1 MKKVLKLTLA
11 VVCVMFS
18 TSLFAQKM
26 GRINTQEIIL
36 SMNEYKEAQTQMES
50 YQKEL
55 SAQAETIQVE
65 YNTKLQEYQKNFDT
79 MTDAV
84 KQLKEKELTDLQ
96 TRFQEFQQMAQQ
108 ELDLTHRQDL
118 QKKYSDLM
126 APIEKKAIEAI
137 NEVSKAGGYA
147 VVFDMSAGPII
158 YFDEASVIDISGDV
172 KTKLGVSA
180 TATPAAAPAQ

>member
-26 GRINTQEIIL
+26 GRINTQELIL
-36 SMNEYKEAQTQMES
+36 SMNEYKDLQTQMES

-55 SAQAETIQVE
+55 AAQAETIQVE
-65 YNTKLQEYQKNFDT
+65 FNTKYQEYQKNFDT

-84 KQLKEKELTDLQ
+84 KQLKEKELSDLQ
-96 TRFQEFQQMAQQ
+96 TRSQEFQQMAQ
-108 ELDLTHRQDL
+108 QDL

-126 APIEKKAIEAI
+126 APIEKKAIDAI

-158 YFDEASVIDISGDV
+158 YFDEASVIDLGPEV

>member
-26 GRINTQEIIL
+26 GRINTQELIL
-36 SMNEYKEAQTQMES
+36 SMNEYKDLQTQMES

-55 SAQAETIQVE
+55 AAQAETIQVE
-65 YNTKLQEYQKNFDT
+65 FNTKYQEYQKNFET

-84 KQLKEKELTDLQ
+84 KQLKEKELSDLQ
-96 TRFQEFQQMAQQ
+96 TRSQEFQQMAQ
-108 ELDLTHRQDL
+108 QDL
-118 QKKYSDLM
+118 QKKYSDLR
-126 APIEKKAIEAI
+126 APIEKKAIDAI

-158 YFDEASVIDISGDV
+158 YFDEASVIDLGPEV

-180 TATPAAAPAQ
+180 TAAPAQ

>member
-26 GRINTQEIIL
+26 GRINTQELIL
-36 SMNEYKEAQTQMES
+36 SMNEYKDLQTQMES

-55 SAQAETIQVE
+55 AAQAETIQVE
-65 YNTKLQEYQKNFDT
+65 FNTKYQEYQKNFET

-84 KQLKEKELTDLQ
+84 KQLKEKELSDLQ
-96 TRFQEFQQMAQQ
+96 TRSQEFQQMAQ
-108 ELDLTHRQDL
+108 QDL

-126 APIEKKAIEAI
+126 APIEKKAIDAI

-158 YFDEASVIDISGDV
+158 YFDEASVIDLGPEV

-180 TATPAAAPAQ
+180 TATPAATPAQ

>member
-26 GRINTQEIIL
+26 GRINTQELIL
-36 SMNEYKEAQTQMES
+36 SMNEYKDLQTQMES

-55 SAQAETIQVE
+55 AAQAETIQVE
-65 YNTKLQEYQKNFDT
+65 FNPKYQEYQKNFET

-84 KQLKEKELTDLQ
+84 KQLKEKELSDLQ
-96 TRFQEFQQMAQQ
+96 TRSQEFQQMAQ
-108 ELDLTHRQDL
+108 QDL

-126 APIEKKAIEAI
+126 APIEKKAIDAI

-158 YFDEASVIDISGDV
+158 YFDEASVIDLGPEV

>member
-1 MKKVLKLTLA
+1 
-11 VVCVMFS
+11 
-18 TSLFAQKM
+18 
-26 GRINTQEIIL
+26 
-36 SMNEYKEAQTQMES
+36 MNEYQDLQTQMES

-55 SAQAETIQVE
+55 AAQAETIQVE
-65 YNTKLQEYQKNFDT
+65 FNTKYQEYQKNFET

-84 KQLKEKELTDLQ
+84 KQLKEKELSDLQ
-96 TRFQEFQQMAQQ
+96 TRSQEFQQMAQ
-108 ELDLTHRQDL
+108 QDL

-126 APIEKKAIEAI
+126 APIEKKAIDAI

-158 YFDEASVIDISGDV
+158 YFDEASVIDLGPEV

>member
-1 MKKVLKLTLA
+1 MKNVLKLTLA

-26 GRINTQEIIL
+26 GRINTQELIL
-36 SMNEYKEAQTQMES
+36 SMNEYKDLQTQMES

-55 SAQAETIQVE
+55 AAQAETIQVE
-65 YNTKLQEYQKNFDT
+65 FNTKYQEYQKNFET

-84 KQLKEKELTDLQ
+84 KQLKEKELSDLQ
-96 TRFQEFQQMAQQ
+96 TRSQEFQQMAQ
-108 ELDLTHRQDL
+108 QDL

-126 APIEKKAIEAI
+126 APIEKKAIDAI

-158 YFDEASVIDISGDV
+158 YFDEASVIDLGPEV

>member
-1 MKKVLKLTLA
+1 
-11 VVCVMFS
+11 
-18 TSLFAQKM
+18 
-26 GRINTQEIIL
+26 
-36 SMNEYKEAQTQMES
+36 MNEYKEAQTQMEA

-65 YNTKLQEYQKNFDT
+65 YNTKLQEYQKNFDSLS
-79 MTDAV
+79 DAV

-108 ELDLTHRQDL
+108 DM

-126 APIEKKAIEAI
+126 APIETKAIEAI

-147 VVFDMSAGPII
+147 VVFDMAAGPII
-158 YFDEASVIDISGDV
+158 YFDEASVIDLGPEV
-172 KTKLGVSA
+172 KAKLGVAS
-180 TATPAAAPAQ
+180 TPAQ

>member
-26 GRINTQEIIL
+26 GRINTQELIL
-36 SMNEYKEAQTQMES
+36 SMNEYKDLQTQMES

-55 SAQAETIQVE
+55 AAQAETIQVE
-65 YNTKLQEYQKNFDT
+65 FNTKYQEYQKNFET

-84 KQLKEKELTDLQ
+84 KQLKEKELSDLQ
-96 TRFQEFQQMAQQ
+96 TRSQEFQQMAQ
-108 ELDLTHRQDL
+108 QDL

-126 APIEKKAIEAI
+126 ARIEKKAIDAI

-158 YFDEASVIDISGDV
+158 YFDEASVIDLGPEV

>member
-1 MKKVLKLTLA
+1 
-11 VVCVMFS
+11 
-18 TSLFAQKM
+18 
-26 GRINTQEIIL
+26 
-36 SMNEYKEAQTQMES
+36 MNEYKDLQTQMES

-55 SAQAETIQVE
+55 AAQAETIQVE
-65 YNTKLQEYQKNFDT
+65 FNTKYQEYQKNFDT

-84 KQLKEKELTDLQ
+84 KQLKEKELSDLQ
-96 TRFQEFQQMAQQ
+96 TRSQEFQQMAQ
-108 ELDLTHRQDL
+108 QDL

-126 APIEKKAIEAI
+126 APIEKKAIDAI

-158 YFDEASVIDISGDV
+158 YFDEASVIDLGPEV

>member
-1 MKKVLKLTLA
+1 
-11 VVCVMFS
+11 
-18 TSLFAQKM
+18 
-26 GRINTQEIIL
+26 
-36 SMNEYKEAQTQMES
+36 MNEYKELQTQMEP
-50 YQKEL
+50 YQKDL
-55 SAQAETIQVE
+55 AAQAETIQVE
-65 YNTKLQEYQKNFDT
+65 FNTKYQEYQKNFET

-96 TRFQEFQQMAQQ
+96 TRSQEFQQMAQQ
-108 ELDLTHRQDL
+108 EL

-126 APIEKKAIEAI
+126 APIEKKAIDAI

-158 YFDEASVIDISGDV
+158 YFDEASVIDLGPEV

>member
-1 MKKVLKLTLA
+1 
-11 VVCVMFS
+11 
-18 TSLFAQKM
+18 
-26 GRINTQEIIL
+26 
-36 SMNEYKEAQTQMES
+36 MNEYKELQTQMEA
-50 YQKEL
+50 YQKDL
-55 SAQAETIQVE
+55 AAQAETIQVE
-65 YNTKLQEYQKNFDT
+65 FNTKYQEYQKNFET

-96 TRFQEFQQMAQQ
+96 TRSQEFQQMAQQ
-108 ELDLTHRQDL
+108 EL

-126 APIEKKAIEAI
+126 APIEKKAIDAI

-158 YFDEASVIDISGDV
+158 YFDEASVIDLGPEV

-180 TATPAAAPAQ
+180 TATPAQ

>member
-65 YNTKLQEYQKNFDT
+65 YNTKLQVYQKNFDT

-96 TRFQEFQQMAQQ
+96 TRFQEFQLMAQ
-108 ELDLTHRQDL
+108 QDL

>member
-11 VVCVMFS
+11 VVCVMCS

-36 SMNEYKEAQTQMES
+36 SMNEYKELQTQMEA
-50 YQKEL
+50 YQKDL
-55 SAQAETIQVE
+55 AVE
-65 YNTKLQEYQKNFDT
+65 FNTKYQEYQKNFET

-96 TRFQEFQQMAQQ
+96 TRSQEFQQMAQQ
-108 ELDLTHRQDL
+108 EL

-126 APIEKKAIEAI
+126 APIEKKAIDAI

-158 YFDEASVIDISGDV
+158 YFDEASVIDLGPEV

-180 TATPAAAPAQ
+180 TATPAQ

>member
-26 GRINTQEIIL
+26 GRINTQELIL
-36 SMNEYKEAQTQMES
+36 SMNEYKDLQTQMES

-55 SAQAETIQVE
+55 AAQAETIQVE
-65 YNTKLQEYQKNFDT
+65 FNTKYQEYQKNFET

-84 KQLKEKELTDLQ
+84 KQLKEKELSDLQ
-96 TRFQEFQQMAQQ
+96 TRSQEFQQMAQ
-108 ELDLTHRQDL
+108 QDL

-126 APIEKKAIEAI
+126 APIEKKAIDAI

-158 YFDEASVIDISGDV
+158 YFDEASVIDLGPEV

>member
-26 GRINTQEIIL
+26 GRINTQELIL
-36 SMNEYKEAQTQMES
+36 SMNEYKDLQTQMES

-55 SAQAETIQVE
+55 AAQAETIQVE
-65 YNTKLQEYQKNFDT
+65 FNTKYQEYQKNFET

-84 KQLKEKELTDLQ
+84 KQLKEKELSDLQ
-96 TRFQEFQQMAQQ
+96 TRSQEFQQMAQ
-108 ELDLTHRQDL
+108 QDL

-126 APIEKKAIEAI
+126 APIEKKAIDAI

-158 YFDEASVIDISGDV
+158 YFDEASVIDLGPEV

-180 TATPAAAPAQ
+180 TATPAQ

>member
-1 MKKVLKLTLA
+1 MKKILKLTLA

-26 GRINTQEIIL
+26 GRINTQELIL
-36 SMNEYKEAQTQMES
+36 SMNEYKELQTQMEA
-50 YQKEL
+50 YQKDL
-55 SAQAETIQVE
+55 AAQAETIQVE
-65 YNTKLQEYQKNFDT
+65 FNTKYQEYQKNFET

-96 TRFQEFQQMAQQ
+96 TRSQEFQQMAQQ
-108 ELDLTHRQDL
+108 EL

-126 APIEKKAIEAI
+126 APIEKKAIDAI

-158 YFDEASVIDISGDV
+158 YFDEASVIDLSPEV

>member
-108 ELDLTHRQDL
+108 DL

-158 YFDEASVIDISGDV
+158 YFDEASVTDISGDV

>member
-1 MKKVLKLTLA
+1 
-11 VVCVMFS
+11 
-18 TSLFAQKM
+18 
-26 GRINTQEIIL
+26 
-36 SMNEYKEAQTQMES
+36 MNEYKELQTQMEA
-50 YQKEL
+50 YQKDL
-55 SAQAETIQVE
+55 AAQAETIQVE
-65 YNTKLQEYQKNFDT
+65 FNTKYQEYQKNFET

-96 TRFQEFQQMAQQ
+96 TRSQEFQQMAQQ
-108 ELDLTHRQDL
+108 EL

-126 APIEKKAIEAI
+126 APIEKKAIDAI

-158 YFDEASVIDISGDV
+158 YFDEASVIDLGPEV

>member
-26 GRINTQEIIL
+26 GRINTQELIL
-36 SMNEYKEAQTQMES
+36 SMNEYKDLQTQMES

-55 SAQAETIQVE
+55 AAQAETIQVE
-65 YNTKLQEYQKNFDT
+65 FNTKYQEYQKNFET

-84 KQLKEKELTDLQ
+84 KQLKEKELSDLQ
-96 TRFQEFQQMAQQ
+96 TRSQEFQQMAQ
-108 ELDLTHRQDL
+108 QDL

-126 APIEKKAIEAI
+126 APIEKKAIDAI

-158 YFDEASVIDISGDV
+158 YFDEASVIDLGPEV

-180 TATPAAAPAQ
+180 TATPAAARAH

>member
-1 MKKVLKLTLA
+1 
-11 VVCVMFS
+11 
-18 TSLFAQKM
+18 
-26 GRINTQEIIL
+26 
-36 SMNEYKEAQTQMES
+36 MNEYKELQTQMEA
-50 YQKEL
+50 YQKDL
-55 SAQAETIQVE
+55 AAQAETIQVE
-65 YNTKLQEYQKNFDT
+65 FNTKYQEYQKNFET

-96 TRFQEFQQMAQQ
+96 TRSQEFQQMAQQ
-108 ELDLTHRQDL
+108 EL

-126 APIEKKAIEAI
+126 APIEKKAIGAI

-158 YFDEASVIDISGDV
+158 YFDEASVIDLGPEV

>member
-1 MKKVLKLTLA
+1 MKKVLKVALA
-11 VVCVMFS
+11 VTLVLCCS
-18 TSLFAQKM
+18 SAFAQKF
-26 GRINTQEIIL
+26 GRINSQIIVVN
-36 SMNEYKEAQTQMES
+36 MPEFKDAQTQLEAHT
-50 YQKEL
+50 QEWA
-55 SAQAETIQVE
+55 AQLETIQVE
-65 YNTKLQEYQKNFDT
+65 FNTKYQEYQKNFET

-96 TRFQEFQQMAQQ
+96 TRSQEFQQMAQQ
-108 ELDLTHRQDL
+108 EL

-126 APIEKKAIEAI
+126 APIEKKAIDAI

-158 YFDEASVIDISGDV
+158 YFDEASVIDLGPEV

-180 TATPAAAPAQ
+180 TATPAQ